1 MTRILGAWLS
11 QPGTQSVI
19 QVLEMAGYE
28 ARFVGGCVRNAV
40 LGKHVNDIDIA
51 TSAKPEQTQQVAKAA
66 GLSAIPTGID
76 HGTITVVAQGISHEV
91 TTYRQDVETDGRHA
105 RVKFSTDISVDA
117 ARRDFT
123 MNALY
128 ADSDG
133 NVIDPIGGLADLRVG
148 RLRFVG
154 NAKDRIREDHLR
166 SLRFFRFAAWYA
178 DPAQGFDPDALD
190 AIARQ
195 LDGLG
200 GLSRERVGAE
210 IVKLMTAP
218 DPAPAVHAMSKTG
231 VLAHVL
237 PGATESVLAQ
247 LIHLEGLA
255 NAVPDALRR
264 LAVMGWTDAQALRLS
279 RRDGRRLQQISTNA
293 QSTQT
298 PEELGFFHGVQAAK
312 DALLMRAVSVGA
324 PWNSQHME
332 RARAA
337 SEAKFPIS
345 ASDLMP
351 VYLGQALGD
360 RLRQLQKIWLASR
373 MTLDRTTL
381 LDARQTD

>member
-1 MTRILGAWLS
+1 MTS
-11 QPGTQSVI
+11 
-19 QVLEMAGYE
+19 LEAAGHE

-51 TSAKPEQTQQVAKAA
+51 TSAKPEQIQQVAIEA
-66 GLSAIPTGID
+66 GFSAIPTGID
-76 HGTITVVAQGISHEV
+76 HGTITVVAQGMPHEV

-105 RVKFSTDISVDA
+105 RVTFNADIAVDA

-128 ADSDG
+128 ADLEG
-133 NVIDPIGGLADLRVG
+133 NVIDPIGGLADLVVG

-178 DPAQGFDPDALD
+178 DPTHGFDPDALD

-195 LDGLG
+195 VDGLG

-210 IVKLMTAP
+210 VVKLMTAP
-218 DPAPAVHAMSKTG
+218 DPAPAVHAMAKTG

-237 PGATESVLAQ
+237 PGATESALSQ

-255 NAVPDALRR
+255 NAAPDAVRR

-279 RRDGRRLQQISTNA
+279 RRDGRRLQHISANA
-293 QSTQT
+293 QSTQS
-298 PEELGFFHGVQAAK
+298 PEELGFFHGLQAAK
-312 DALLMRAVSVGA
+312 DALLMRAATIGSA
-324 PWNSQHME
+324 WNLQDLE
-332 RARAA
+332 RASAA
-337 SEAKFPIS
+337 SEAEFPIS

-360 RLRQLQKIWLASR
+360 RLRQLQKIWLASG
-373 MTLDRTTL
+373 MTLDRTAL
-381 LDARQTD
+381 LDAHQTD